1 VPTAAAT
8 PARAPARSSTSAVPA
23 TPPDS
28 VDAQAGLRSVSIAV
42 SVIDCFAAHRE
53 LGATQ
58 VARELGV
65 AKSTA
70 CRTLA
75 ALAAGGLLERAG
87 GGRYRLS
94 LRIFELGV
102 LAAERMPV
110 RDFARP
116 VLMDLQEQLREMVQL
131 GVPVAGHVVY
141 IDRYGNSTRLGHQL
155 SGEVLRRVPGYSSSS
170 GRALAAFDERIM
182 ADTLAVPR
190 RKHTP
195 FTITDNERLDRVL
208 RTTRAAGWVATR
220 EEFQPGF
227 SSVAAP
233 VLVRPAGGPRPT
245 AAISVVGPTN
255 HVLGLRK
262 DFIVASVCR
271 AARRV
276 SSLLAQASED

>member
-1 VPTAAAT
+1 MLT
-8 PARAPARSSTSAVPA
+8 APAPSDSA
-23 TPPDS
+23 
-28 VDAQAGLRSVSIAV
+28 DAQAGLRSVSIAV

-110 RDFARP
+110 RDLARP

-155 SGEVLRRVPGYSSSS
+155 SGEVMRRVPGYSSSS

-182 ADTLAVPR
+182 RETLAVPR

-195 FTITDNERLDRVL
+195 FTITDTERLDRVL
-208 RTTRAAGWVATR
+208 RTTRTAGWVATR

-233 VLVRPAGGPRPT
+233 VLVRAAADGARPT

-255 HVLGLRK
+255 HILGLRK